1 MPGFDLYILLK
12 NPYSV
17 DLGQHMAFHVSHSI
31 TVHRCVN
38 GNQRQR
44 YVFFF
49 SMSTDIFNLDNHT
62 SMSVMS

>member
-49 SMSTDIFNLDNHT
+49 NEYRHF
-62 SMSVMS
+62 